1 MIMRNKKKIGAL
13 VLAGTMMFSMGTSVF
28 AEETIPTVD
37 KNGQVFIT
45 KDFVMAEG
53 IDTPASQFKFTATS
67 TTEGAPEATI
77 ENITF
82 SETDKETPVDGIKTV
97 SKKSNISFGTF
108 PHAGE
113 YVYTVKETR
122 ESADG
127 VEYSEDTYTLRV
139 YVKNG
144 DSGLEIRNMTAEK
157 RTSTGITRN
166 KVSEMKF
173 TNTYR
178 KTTSL
183 EITKKTE
190 GELADKTKKFDF
202 TITIIPSQTEK
213 NPSFYTGKIGEKRV
227 TVSRDTPNTFQLC
240 NEETLKFESLPAGTR
255 YVVTEMGKKDGYTPS
270 VTVIENGT
278 NTVTKTANSET
289 EEISSA
295 NEQETNLVGEK
306 DNKVTFTNTYKSIP
320 LTGIFMN
327 NLPFVIVIGIAVLA
341 LGTLAVLK
349 KQKNA
354 RQ

>member
-1 MIMRNKKKIGAL
+1 MLFR
-13 VLAGTMMFSMGTSVF
+13 S
-28 AEETIPTVD
+28 
-37 KNGQVFIT
+37 
-45 KDFVMAEG
+45 
-53 IDTPASQFKFTATS
+53 
-67 TTEGAPEATI
+67 PEATI

-97 SKKSNISFGTF
+97 SKNSNISFGTF

-113 YVYTVKETR
+113 YVYTVTETK
-122 ESADG
+122 ESATG

-213 NPSFYTGKIGEKRV
+213 NPSSYTGKIGEKRV
-227 TVSRDTPNTFQLC
+227 TVYRDTPNTFQLHDG
-240 NEETLKFESLPAGTR
+240 ETLKFDSLPAGTR
-255 YVVTEMGKKDGYTPS
+255 YVVTETGANDGYTPS

-278 NTVTKTANSET
+278 ETVKKKADSEA
-289 EEISSA
+289 EGISSV
-295 NEQETNLVGEK
+295 NEQETNLVGENE
-306 DNKVTFTNTYKSIP
+306 NKVTFTNTYKNIP

>member
-1 MIMRNKKKIGAL
+1 MRNKKKIGAL

-28 AEETIPTVD
+28 AEEAIPTVD
-37 KNGQVFIT
+37 KNGQVSIT

-53 IDTPASQFKFTATS
+53 IDTPASTFKFTAIS

-82 SETDKETPVDGIKTV
+82 SETDEETPVDGIKTV
-97 SKKSNISFGTF
+97 SKNSNISFGTF

-113 YVYTVKETR
+113 YVYTVKETQ

-127 VEYSEDTYTLRV
+127 VEYSTDTYTLRV

-144 DSGLEIRNMTAEK
+144 NNGPEIRNMTAEK
-157 RTSTGITRN
+157 ETSDGTAKN
-166 KVSEMKF
+166 KVSKMKF
-173 TNTYR
+173 TNIYR
-178 KTTSL
+178 KNASL
-183 EITKKTE
+183 EITKVTT
-190 GELADKTKKFDF
+190 GELADKTKDFEF
-202 TITIIPSQTEK
+202 TITITPSETEK
-213 NPSFYTGKIGEKRV
+213 NPTSYTGKIGEESV
-227 TVSRDTPNTFQLC
+227 TVNKNQETTFQLHDG
-240 NEETLKFESLPAGTR
+240 ETLRFDSLPAGTR
-255 YVVTEMGKKDGYTPS
+255 YVVKEVSKEDGYTPS

-278 NTVTKTANSET
+278 NTVNEIAKSDT
-289 EEISSA
+289 EGISSA
-295 NEQETNLVGEK
+295 NKQETNLVGENE
-306 DNKVTFTNTYKSIP
+306 NKVTFTNTYKNIP

>member
-1 MIMRNKKKIGAL
+1 MRNKKKIGAL

-28 AEETIPTVD
+28 AEEAIPTVD
-37 KNGQVFIT
+37 KNGQVSIT

-53 IDTPASQFKFTATS
+53 IDTPASTFKFTATS

-82 SETDKETPVDGIKTV
+82 SETDEETPVDGIKTV
-97 SKKSNISFGTF
+97 SKNSNISFGTF

-113 YVYTVKETR
+113 YVYTVTETKESTN
-122 ESADG
+122 G

-157 RTSTGITRN
+157 GTSDGTEGN

-178 KTTSL
+178 KNASL
-183 EITKKTE
+183 EITKVTT
-190 GELADKTKKFDF
+190 GELADKTKDFEF
-202 TITIIPSQTEK
+202 TITIIPSKTEK
-213 NPSFYTGKIGEKRV
+213 NQTSYTGKIGDEEV
-227 TVSRDTPNTFQLC
+227 TVMANQKNTFQLH
-240 NEETLKFESLPAGTR
+240 NGETLKFDSLPAGTR
-255 YVVTEMGKKDGYTPS
+255 YVVTEKEANDGYTPS

-289 EEISSA
+289 EGISSA

>member
-1 MIMRNKKKIGAL
+1 MRNKKKIGAL

-28 AEETIPTVD
+28 AEEAIPTVD
-37 KNGQVFIT
+37 KNGQVSIT

-53 IDTPASQFKFTATS
+53 IDTPASTFKFTATS

-82 SETDKETPVDGIKTV
+82 SETDEETPVDGIKTV
-97 SKKSNISFGTF
+97 SKNSNISFGAF

-113 YVYTVKETR
+113 YVYTVTETKESTN
-122 ESADG
+122 D

-157 RTSTGITRN
+157 GASDGTEGN

-178 KTTSL
+178 KNASL
-183 EITKKTE
+183 EITKVTT
-190 GELADKTKKFDF
+190 GELADKTKDFEF
-202 TITIIPSQTEK
+202 TITIIPSKTEK
-213 NPSFYTGKIGEKRV
+213 NQTSYTGKIGDEEV
-227 TVSRDTPNTFQLC
+227 TVKANQENTFQLH
-240 NEETLKFESLPAGTR
+240 NGETLKFDSLPAGTR
-255 YVVTEMGKKDGYTPS
+255 YVVTEKEANDGYTPS

-278 NTVTKTANSET
+278 HTVTKTANSET
-289 EEISSA
+289 EGISSA

>member
-1 MIMRNKKKIGAL
+1 MRNKKKIGAL

-28 AEETIPTVD
+28 AEDTIPTVD
-37 KNGQVFIT
+37 KNGQVSIT

-53 IDTPASQFKFTATS
+53 IDTPASTFKFTATS

-82 SETDKETPVDGIKTV
+82 SETDEETPVDGIKTV
-97 SKKSNISFGTF
+97 SKNSNISFGTF

-113 YVYTVKETR
+113 YVYTVTETKESTK
-122 ESADG
+122 G

-157 RTSTGITRN
+157 GTSDGTEGN

-178 KTTSL
+178 KNASL
-183 EITKKTE
+183 EITKVTT
-190 GELADKTKKFDF
+190 GELADKTKDFEF
-202 TITIIPSQTEK
+202 TITIIPSKTEK
-213 NPSFYTGKIGEKRV
+213 NQTSYTGKIGDEEV
-227 TVSRDTPNTFQLC
+227 TVMANQENTFQLH
-240 NEETLKFESLPAGTR
+240 NGETLKFDSLPAGTR
-255 YVVTEMGKKDGYTPS
+255 YVVTEKEANDGYTPS

-278 NTVTKTANSET
+278 NTVTKTANSDT
-289 EEISSA
+289 EGISSA
-295 NEQETNLVGEK
+295 NKQETNLVGENE
-306 DNKVTFTNTYKSIP
+306 NKVTFTNTYKNIP

>member
-1 MIMRNKKKIGAL
+1 MRNKKKIGAL

-37 KNGQVFIT
+37 KNGQVSIT

-53 IDTPASQFKFTATS
+53 IDTLASTFKFTATS
-67 TTEGAPEATI
+67 TTEGAPKATI
-77 ENITF
+77 SDITF
-82 SETDKETPVDGIKTV
+82 VETENGTTEQGIKTV
-97 SKKSNISFGTF
+97 SKNSNIIFDTF

-113 YVYTVKETR
+113 YVYTVKETQ
-122 ESADG
+122 ENVDG
-127 VEYSEDTYTLRV
+127 VEYSTDIYTLRV

-157 RTSTGITRN
+157 GTSDGTEGN
-166 KVSEMKF
+166 KVPEMKF

-178 KTTSL
+178 KNAPL
-183 EITKKTE
+183 EITKVTT
-190 GELADKTKKFDF
+190 GDLADKTKDFEF
-202 TITIIPSQTEK
+202 TITIIPSKTEK
-213 NPSFYTGKIGEKRV
+213 NQTVVYTGKIGDEEV
-227 TVSRDTPNTFQLC
+227 TVNANQEKTFQLH
-240 NEETLKFESLPAGTR
+240 NGETLKFDSLPAGTR
-255 YVVTEMGKKDGYTPS
+255 YVVTETGANDGYTPS
-270 VTVIENGT
+270 VTVIENGA

-289 EEISSA
+289 EGISSA

-306 DNKVTFTNTYKSIP
+306 DNKVTFTNTYKNIP

>member
-1 MIMRNKKKIGAL
+1 MRNKKKIGAL

-28 AEETIPTVD
+28 AAEIPTVD
-37 KNGQVFIT
+37 NNGKASIT

-53 IDTPASQFKFTATS
+53 ITTPASTFKFTATS
-67 TTEGAPEATI
+67 TTDGAPTATI
-77 ENITF
+77 NAITF
-82 SETDKETPVDGIKTV
+82 VDTDDGTLQKGIKTV
-97 SKKSNISFGTF
+97 SKDSAITFGDF

-113 YVYTVKETR
+113 YVYTVTETK
-122 ESADG
+122 ESAPG

-157 RTSTGITRN
+157 GTSDGTEGN

-178 KTTSL
+178 KNASL
-183 EITKKTE
+183 EITKVTT
-190 GELADKTKKFDF
+190 GELADKTKDFEF
-202 TITIIPSQTEK
+202 TITIIPSKTEK
-213 NPSFYTGKIGEKRV
+213 NQTSYTGKIGDEEV
-227 TVSRDTPNTFQLC
+227 TVMANQENTFQLH
-240 NEETLKFESLPAGTR
+240 NGETLKFDSLPAGTR
-255 YVVTEMGKKDGYTPS
+255 YVVTEKEANDGYTPS

-278 NTVTKTANSET
+278 NTVTKTANSDT
-289 EEISSA
+289 EGISSA
-295 NEQETNLVGEK
+295 NKQETNLVGENE
-306 DNKVTFTNTYKSIP
+306 NKVTFTNTYKNIP

>member
-1 MIMRNKKKIGAL
+1 M
-13 VLAGTMMFSMGTSVF
+13 
-28 AEETIPTVD
+28 
-37 KNGQVFIT
+37 
-45 KDFVMAEG
+45 
-53 IDTPASQFKFTATS
+53 
-67 TTEGAPEATI
+67 
-77 ENITF
+77 
-82 SETDKETPVDGIKTV
+82 
-97 SKKSNISFGTF
+97 
-108 PHAGE
+108 
-113 YVYTVKETR
+113 
-122 ESADG
+122 
-127 VEYSEDTYTLRV
+127 EYSEDTYTLRV

-157 RTSTGITRN
+157 GTSDGTEGN

-178 KTTSL
+178 KNASL
-183 EITKKTE
+183 EITKVTT
-190 GELADKTKKFDF
+190 GELADKTKDFEF
-202 TITIIPSQTEK
+202 TITIIPSKTEK
-213 NPSFYTGKIGEKRV
+213 NQTSYTGKIGDEEV
-227 TVSRDTPNTFQLC
+227 TVMANQENTFQLH
-240 NEETLKFESLPAGTR
+240 NGETLKFDSLPAGTR
-255 YVVTEMGKKDGYTPS
+255 YVVTEKEANDGYTPS

-289 EEISSA
+289 EGISSA
-295 NEQETNLVGEK
+295 NEQKTNLVGEK

>member
-1 MIMRNKKKIGAL
+1 MRNKKKIGAL

-28 AEETIPTVD
+28 AEEAIPTVD
-37 KNGQVFIT
+37 KNGQVSIT

-53 IDTPASQFKFTATS
+53 IDTPASTFKFTATS

-82 SETDKETPVDGIKTV
+82 SETDEETPVDGIKTV
-97 SKKSNISFGTF
+97 SKNSNISFGTF

-113 YVYTVKETR
+113 YVYTVTETKESTN
-122 ESADG
+122 G

-157 RTSTGITRN
+157 GTSDGTEGN

-178 KTTSL
+178 KNASL
-183 EITKKTE
+183 EITKVTT
-190 GELADKTKKFDF
+190 GELADKTKDFEF
-202 TITIIPSQTEK
+202 TITIIPSKTEK
-213 NPSFYTGKIGEKRV
+213 NQTSYTGKIGDEEV
-227 TVSRDTPNTFQLC
+227 TVMANQENTFQLH
-240 NEETLKFESLPAGTR
+240 NGETLKFDSLPAGTR
-255 YVVTEMGKKDGYTPS
+255 YVVTEKEANDGYTPS

-289 EEISSA
+289 EGISSA

>member
-1 MIMRNKKKIGAL
+1 MRNKKKIGAL

-28 AEETIPTVD
+28 AEDTIPTVD
-37 KNGQVFIT
+37 KNGQVSIT

-53 IDTPASQFKFTATS
+53 IDTPASTFKFTATS
-67 TTEGAPEATI
+67 TTEGAPKATI
-77 ENITF
+77 SDITF
-82 SETDKETPVDGIKTV
+82 VETENGTTEQGIKTV
-97 SKKSNISFGTF
+97 SKNSNIIFDTF

-113 YVYTVKETR
+113 YVYTVTETK
-122 ESADG
+122 ESATG

-213 NPSFYTGKIGEKRV
+213 NPSSYTGKIGEKRV
-227 TVSRDTPNTFQLC
+227 TVYRDTPNTFQLC

-255 YVVTEMGKKDGYTPS
+255 YVVTEMGKQDG
-270 VTVIENGT
+270 
-278 NTVTKTANSET
+278 
-289 EEISSA
+289 
-295 NEQETNLVGEK
+295 
-306 DNKVTFTNTYKSIP
+306 
-320 LTGIFMN
+320 
-327 NLPFVIVIGIAVLA
+327 
-341 LGTLAVLK
+341 
-349 KQKNA
+349 
-354 RQ
+354 

>member
-37 KNGQVFIT
+37 KNGQVSIT

-67 TTEGAPEATI
+67 NTPDAPTATI
-77 ENITF
+77 HDITF
-82 SETDKETPVDGIKTV
+82 DTAEKGILADREITV
-97 SKKSNISFGTF
+97 SKDSGITFGAF
-108 PHAGE
+108 LHAGE
-113 YVYTVKETR
+113 YVYTVKETQ

-127 VEYSEDTYTLRV
+127 VEYSTDTYTLRV

-144 DSGLEIRNMTAEK
+144 NNGPEIRNMTAEK
-157 RTSTGITRN
+157 ETSDGTAKN
-166 KVSEMKF
+166 KVSKMKF
-173 TNTYR
+173 TNIYR
-178 KTTSL
+178 KNASL
-183 EITKKTE
+183 EITKVTT
-190 GELADKTKKFDF
+190 GELADKTKDFEF
-202 TITIIPSQTEK
+202 TITITPSETEK
-213 NPSFYTGKIGEKRV
+213 NPTSYTGKIGEESV
-227 TVSRDTPNTFQLC
+227 TVNKNQETTFQLHDG
-240 NEETLKFESLPAGTR
+240 ETLRFDSLPAGTR
-255 YVVTEMGKKDGYTPS
+255 YVVKEVSKQDGYTPS
-270 VTVIENGT
+270 VTVIENGK

-289 EEISSA
+289 EGISSA

-354 RQ
+354 R